1 MAGKLD
7 FDDTRDAIGVGG
19 LSDAERK
26 NMLKPSKMLVARFS
40 KKVLKDPT
48 GSDDDDSKSGSGKG
62 SWKRHTLC

>member
-26 NMLKPSKMLVARFS
+26 NMLKTFQDAGGQ
-40 KKVLKDPT
+40 VLKE
-48 GSDDDDSKSGSGKG
+48 GFKKG
-62 SWKRHTLC
+62 FVWYSLYLEGIFESW